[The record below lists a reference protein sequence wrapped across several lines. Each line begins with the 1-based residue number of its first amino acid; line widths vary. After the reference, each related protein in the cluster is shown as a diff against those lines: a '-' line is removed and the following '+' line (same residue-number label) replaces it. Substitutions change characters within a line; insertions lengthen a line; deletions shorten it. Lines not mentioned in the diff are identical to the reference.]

1 MSYSGMVTMTM
12 EPGTL
17 TQVDPETRAE
27 LEQAADNYVNGP
39 DRLKAAMIKAARKGD
54 KPAAIA
60 RAIGYAYTYDF
71 TAKLVRADRAENPEA
86 YLPTDTSPAES

>member
-1 MSYSGMVTMTM
+1 MSYSGIVTTPMD
-12 EPGTL
+12 PGTL

-39 DRLKAAMIKAARKGD
+39 DRLKAAMIRAARKGD

-60 RAIGYAYTYDF
+60 RAINYAYTYDF
-71 TAKLVRADRAENPEA
+71 TAKVSHAGTVYP
-86 YLPTDTSPAES
+86 

>member
-1 MSYSGMVTMTM
+1 MSYSENVTADIDR
-12 EPGTL
+12 ETL
-17 TQVDPETRAE
+17 PQVDSETLAD

-39 DRLKAAMIKAARKGD
+39 DRLKRAIIRAARSGE

-71 TAKLVRADRAENPEA
+71 TAKLVREDKTANPGKYNDGA
-86 YLPTDTSPAES
+86 

>member
-1 MSYSGMVTMTM
+1 MSYSWIVTVTV

-39 DRLKAAMIKAARKGD
+39 DRLKAAMIRAARKGD

-60 RAIGYAYTYDF
+60 RATGYAYTYDF
-71 TAKLVRADRAENPEA
+71 TAKLIREDRAANPEA
-86 YLPTDTSPAES
+86 YSDGS